1 MPLYSAQVQ
10 PGNQNIA
17 PYPVYQGFFAP
28 CFVNGIQ
35 VQFNTQRE
43 TYWNLWPNYIQPLA
57 NVATGDGTTQ
67 TFQFN
72 LPFYPAIPGHVDM
85 SGIIASGSLTDPI
98 FTNELI
104 TTIPTTSVY
113 AGVYLTYTSVNGSNV
128 VITDSGQ
135 FLSGNTNGSLY
146 GLLLETGP
154 APFGNSSLG
163 SYDLTTNTV
172 NYETGVVNVTF
183 PEPPLANSPIQ
194 AQCYFYQQGIPRS
207 ILFYNNTITVRPPP
221 NTQYLVELGAYLTP
235 AAFLS
240 SENAIS
246 YSYMS
251 EYLARGAARKILA
264 DTGDIDQ
271 FMFYE
276 PLFKEQ
282 ENLVWKR
289 SQRQFTATRT
299 PTIYSQGIGGQGGLN
314 NFGTT
319 NN

>member
-1 MPLYSAQVQ
+1 
-10 PGNQNIA
+10 
-17 PYPVYQGFFAP
+17 
-28 CFVNGIQ
+28 
-35 VQFNTQRE
+35 
-43 TYWNLWPNYIQPLA
+43 
-57 NVATGDGTTQ
+57 
-67 TFQFN
+67 
-72 LPFYPAIPGHVDM
+72 M